1 VRVWRPRPGVG
12 ALWAGSMAQE
22 AGRCQS
28 AGSRP
33 AGSRPPALSRHQA
46 QLEAEAL
53 MANREPAPWIFPSEA
68 GTPLDYSR
76 VANTF
81 RWLLRRAGL
90 PRFRPY
96 DLRHTHATQLLE
108 SGAPITYVAH
118 QLGHAKPTTTFAYYA
133 HWLPRDDRTYIDRLI
148 GSRTAVAPI

>member
-1 VRVWRPRPGVG
+1 
-12 ALWAGSMAQE
+12 
-22 AGRCQS
+22 
-28 AGSRP
+28 
-33 AGSRPPALSRHQA
+33 
-46 QLEAEAL
+46 
-53 MANREPAPWIFPSEA
+53 MANREPAPWIFPSEVS
-68 GTPLDYSR
+68 TPRDYSR

-81 RWLLRRAGL
+81 RWLLPRAGL

-118 QLGHAKPTTTFAYYA
+118 QLGHAKPTTTLAYYA

-148 GSRTAVAPI
+148 GSRTAVAPVAPPETVALPASQESESVRPWHQSDTESESGTPSVPEVPDSNGEP